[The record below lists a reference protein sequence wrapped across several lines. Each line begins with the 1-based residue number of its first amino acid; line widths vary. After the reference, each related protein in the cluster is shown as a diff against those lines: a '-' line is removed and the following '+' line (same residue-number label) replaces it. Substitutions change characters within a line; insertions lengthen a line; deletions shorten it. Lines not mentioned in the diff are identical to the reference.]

1 MAYPKVIKFTDKTE
15 EDTFYLSQREYIENV
30 FFLSDTN
37 ENRQDKLSELKG
49 NLENKDAELERV
61 RKLLDSLVVKNN
73 ELEGLVEL
81 SHKSR
86 FGESSVYKG
95 EFGEKQMEY
104 ILKDLL
110 GDEFDID
117 GDGSTKK
124 MDIRLNHKTRDY
136 TIGVEMKKKTVLSK
150 KQDLDKFK
158 RDKTCNNF
166 RGAILINI
174 QGPIGNIVKEKDTF
188 HINNNELYI
197 YSGDTTLICVLVR
210 MFIQYLECDNK
221 LVGNAVIDYI
231 DMFTNTYNAWC
242 EHKKTAFKMDKQL
255 NDYLKKMNIPLI
267 NGNLFLIS
275 KSGCKGNKVPY

>member
-1 MAYPKVIKFTDKTE
+1 MAYPKVIKFRDKTE

-81 SHKSR
+81 SNKSDR
-86 FGESSVYKG
+86 GESSVYKG

-166 RGAILINI
+166 RGAILINT
-174 QGPIGNIVKEKDTF
+174 QGPVGNIVKEKDTF

-197 YSGDTTLICVLVR
+197 YSDDTTLICVLVR